1 MHDLPAFLAV
11 VAVVLAVPGPDT
23 LVVLRTALTDGA
35 RSGIWAGAGSA
46 TGFVLWGIASLAGVS
61 AVLATSATAFTLL
74 KLAGAVYL
82 AYLGIQALRAARRG
96 DAFVTTEEDGGTTPS
111 VGARR
116 AFGRGFASDLVNVKV
131 GLFWTALVPQ
141 FLTGEGSALV
151 PLAMVLS
158 VGLLVFGWLAA
169 YAAAAAKLR
178 TALSRSRPA
187 RALNAAMGAT
197 FVALAAKLA
206 RAEA

>member
-1 MHDLPAFLAV
+1 MQDLPAFLAV

-46 TGFVLWGIASLAGVS
+46 SGFMLWGLASVAGVS

-74 KLAGAVYL
+74 KLAGAAYL
-82 AYLGIQALRAARRG
+82 AYLGIQALRAAHRGETFVGDEAAPEAAGLSAARAFRRG
-96 DAFVTTEEDGGTTPS
+96 I
-111 VGARR
+111 
-116 AFGRGFASDLVNVKV
+116 ASDLINVKV

-141 FLTGEGSALV
+141 FLTGAGSALV
-151 PLAMVLS
+151 PLAMVVS
-158 VGLLVFGWLAA
+158 VGVLVFVWLAA
-169 YAAAAAKLR
+169 YAALAARLR
-178 TALSRSRPA
+178 VALSRTRPA

>member
-1 MHDLPAFLAV
+1 MQDLPAFLAV

-46 TGFVLWGIASLAGVS
+46 SGFMLWGLASLAGVS
-61 AVLATSATAFTLL
+61 AVLAASATAFTVL
-74 KLAGAVYL
+74 KLAGAAYL

-96 DAFVTTEEDGGTTPS
+96 ETFVDGEGT
-111 VGARR
+111 ARATGLSASR
-116 AFGRGFASDLVNVKV
+116 AFRRGIASDLVNVKV

-141 FLTGEGSALV
+141 FLTGKGSALV
-151 PLAMVLS
+151 PLAMVLA
-158 VGLLVFGWLAA
+158 VGVLVFVWLAV
-169 YAAAAAKLR
+169 YAALAARLR
-178 TALSRSRPA
+178 GALSRTRPA